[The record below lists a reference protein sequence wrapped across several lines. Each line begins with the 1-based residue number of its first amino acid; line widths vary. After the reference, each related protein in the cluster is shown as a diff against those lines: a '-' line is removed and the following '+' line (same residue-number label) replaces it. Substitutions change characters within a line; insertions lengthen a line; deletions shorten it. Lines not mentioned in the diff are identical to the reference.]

1 MVHIPSLTQ
10 VQLEILRLAKENP
23 GETLQL
29 SFESPV
35 MGDGEPRAKN
45 PSLIQEMID
54 FGLVEIQK
62 SRVYCEIS
70 RFQRECWFEYCADI
84 ELPSIYAWELWRKEF
99 INSQEGSTTL
109 ITPGEE
115 FEDFS
120 YVWVQEMEFQA
131 VQPG

>member
-10 VQLEILRLAKENP
+10 VQLEILRLAKEHP
-23 GETLQL
+23 GESLQL

-35 MGDGEPRAKN
+35 MGHGEPPIAN
-45 PSLIQEMID
+45 PPLIQEMID
-54 FGLVEIQK
+54 LGLVEVHK
-62 SRVYCEIS
+62 SRAYSDIS
-70 RFQRECWFEYCADI
+70 KFQRDCWFEYCSDL
-84 ELPSIYAWELWRKEF
+84 ELPSIHAWELWREDF
-99 INSQEGSTTL
+99 IASQDGLATL

-120 YVWVQEMEFQA
+120 YVWVQEMEFRA

>member
-35 MGDGEPRAKN
+35 MGNREP
-45 PSLIQEMID
+45 PSGHPPLIQEMLD
-54 FGLVEIQK
+54 LGLVLVQQ
-62 SRVYCEIS
+62 SRVHCEIS
-70 RFQRECWFEYCADI
+70 RFQQQCWHEYCSDL
-84 ELPSIYAWELWRKEF
+84 ELPSIYAWELWRKDF
-99 INSQEGSTTL
+99 ITSQEGSTTL

-120 YVWVQEMEFQA
+120 YVWVQEMEFWA